1 MASSREL
8 PSDCKLEELE
18 EYKKTLQRLS
28 EPIIYNNGRTYKYSD
43 IDVNYGRKTF
53 YINFLDFSTYDYASV
68 TSITSYTSNEIN
80 EIDEVTCTGYRD
92 ENLIVV
98 DRVNMEKTIGK
109 GNCTKAVAYLIKTLM
124 LKAKKGNLFP
134 HEGTVYVSSKN
145 ACSAANC
152 YIKAFM
158 LNGFDYDKE
167 ELKEFQDKVINRNV
181 DYELNFKNKKQEQ
194 EQKRITTTTRKR
206 KRELLHKELLN
217 LQRIKE
223 LKF

>member
-18 EYKKTLQRLS
+18 KYKKTLQRLS
-28 EPIIYNNGRTYKYSD
+28 EPIISNNGRTYKYSD
-43 IDVNYGRKTF
+43 IDVKYGRKTF
-53 YINFLDFSTYDYASV
+53 YIDMLDYEFVAASV
-68 TSITSYTSNEIN
+68 TSIKSYNSN
-80 EIDEVTCTGYRD
+80 EIDEVTCTGYVD
-92 ENLIVV
+92 ENLIVL
-98 DRVNMEKTIGK
+98 DRVNMKKTIGK

-124 LKAKKGNLFP
+124 LEAKKGSCNLFP

-167 ELKEFQDKVINRNV
+167 ELKEFQDEVKNDDV

-206 KRELLHKELLN
+206 KRELLHEELPLN
-217 LQRIKE
+217 AQRIIQ